1 MTKSAK
7 IFINVVL
14 LSTTIAVQ
22 ENKYKKGGDAEA
34 CRASSDPEG
43 ILSYVEDDDAA
54 ICDSAR
60 RAFAVIFL
68 E

>member
-1 MTKSAK
+1 M
-7 IFINVVL
+7 ILFIREHF
-14 LSTTIAVQ
+14 TIAVQ

-54 ICDSAR
+54 MCVSVR
-60 RAFAVIFL
+60 RTFAFIFL
-68 E
+68 NAIST